1 MKLKNREFLNWKTR
15 VFFIGSTLALSG
27 MFLEKS
33 WVSLTALFV
42 LTIGYGVGY
51 YRYEY
56 RHCREDQ

>member
-1 MKLKNREFLNWKTR
+1 MNLKNRELLNWKTR
-15 VFFIGSTLALSG
+15 VFFIGSVLALSG

-33 WVSLTALFV
+33 WISLTALFV

-56 RHCREDQ
+56 RHRREDQ

>member
-1 MKLKNREFLNWKTR
+1 MKLKNRELLNWKTR
-15 VFFIGSTLALSG
+15 VFFLGSVLALSG

-33 WVSLTALFV
+33 WISLTALFV

-56 RHCREDQ
+56 RHRREDQ